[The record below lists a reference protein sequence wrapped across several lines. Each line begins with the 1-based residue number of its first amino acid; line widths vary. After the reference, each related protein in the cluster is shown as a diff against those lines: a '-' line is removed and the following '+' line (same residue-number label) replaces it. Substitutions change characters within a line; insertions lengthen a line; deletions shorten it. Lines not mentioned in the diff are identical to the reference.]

1 MIIYIDD
8 IFVYSKTMEEHAEHL
23 EYVLNK
29 LHENKL
35 SANKV
40 KNEFDEKEM
49 DFLKHILL
57 REGVRLDPT
66 KLQAIRDW
74 KRLVTIKRIGSFL
87 GLANCYWKFIKRFSQ
102 MAKLL
107 LDLF

>member
-8 IFVYSKTMEEHAEHL
+8 IFMYLKTMEEH
-23 EYVLNK
+23 VLNK

-35 SANKV
+35 FANKV
-40 KNEFDEKEM
+40 KSEFDQKEM

-57 REGVRLDPT
+57 MEGVRPNPR
-66 KLQAIRDW
+66 KLQAIKDW

-87 GLANCYWKFIKRFSQ
+87 GLANCYWKFIKGFSQ
-102 MAKLL
+102 MVKLL
-107 LDLF
+107 SDLFL